1 MHSRRVRLVFFG
13 PKASASFC
21 WAGMGAG
28 KSSVINALG
37 PKLEPVLPRNVC
49 WGFAPP
55 LLSLF
60 RRSARSTNQPHGL
73 PARSLPTSLMRLCYW
88 FAYHMFSF
96 LGLRLALARST
107 LVMYDRHFV
116 DILVDAKRYRYGGP
130 GWTLRLLWQL
140 IPKPDLVVLLD
151 APPEVLQARKQ
162 EVPLDVTARQR
173 QAYLSLVRTLPN
185 GRIVDA
191 NQAQARVAD
200 RVAEVVLDELHSGIQ
215 RRLNCATDS
224 NMLSRQD
231 PRAHPV

>member
-1 MHSRRVRLVFFG
+1 
-13 PKASASFC
+13 
-21 WAGMGAG
+21 
-28 KSSVINALG
+28 
-37 PKLEPVLPRNVC
+37 
-49 WGFAPP
+49 
-55 LLSLF
+55 
-60 RRSARSTNQPHGL
+60 
-73 PARSLPTSLMRLCYW
+73 
-88 FAYHMFSF
+88 
-96 LGLRLALARST
+96 
-107 LVMYDRHFV
+107 MYDRHFV